1 MNKFFK
7 KVNILTEDIDK
18 SIDELITICNEYIAE
33 CDAAAAA
40 NDEKAAE
47 KLTKGILFPMCCN
60 GAFKRLKAARD
71 TAALTVAVYT
81 EKKSATKEEE
91 KS

>member
-7 KVNILTEDIDK
+7 KVNRLTEDIDK

-47 KLTKGILFPMCCN
+47 KLTRGIIFPMCCKEP
-60 GAFKRLKAARD
+60 FKRLKAARD
-71 TAALTVAVYT
+71 TAAITAAVYT
-81 EKKSATKEEE
+81 EKKSSTKEEV
-91 KS
+91 